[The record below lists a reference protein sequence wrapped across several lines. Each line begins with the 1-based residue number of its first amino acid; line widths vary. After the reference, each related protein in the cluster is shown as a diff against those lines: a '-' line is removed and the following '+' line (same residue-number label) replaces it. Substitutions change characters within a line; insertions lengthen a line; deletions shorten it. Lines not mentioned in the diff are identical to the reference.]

1 VKAAVTSVLTLSH
14 MTASDTAAERI
25 TPDDQRAKTG
35 GADAGAA
42 GIRTQALARWSREWE
57 WWRTQPSGRIAV
69 SRWGKRHPCLAGL
82 NTLEDVL
89 AGCGRDRAVSEP
101 VADERLAAV
110 VAEARTGD
118 RTATRLV
125 LQRVLPA
132 LAHRAG
138 SRARLSRQPLGAVLE
153 DMLASAWLVIAE
165 YPLERRPAKIAVNI
179 IRDAEYRIYGYVP
192 VSVRRSVLVP
202 PEKLPERSTRVGG
215 VAADEP
221 EQALGQL
228 SQVLVEAVRQ
238 GFPSAD
244 ARLLG
249 ELFVFG
255 LPVVEIARRDGVSQ
269 RWVRSRRQRALER
282 LARHL
287 GYTAPAAVGTAARE
301 RAS

>member
-1 VKAAVTSVLTLSH
+1 VKAAVTSVSTLPY
-14 MTASDTAAERI
+14 MTPSDTAAERI
-25 TPDDQRAKTG
+25 TRDDQPADGG
-35 GADAGAA
+35 GANAGAA
-42 GIRTQALARWSREWE
+42 GIRTQALTRWTREWE
-57 WWRTQPSGRIAV
+57 WWRTQPGGRVAV
-69 SRWGKRHPCLAGL
+69 SRWGQRHPCLAGL
-82 NTLEDVL
+82 HTLEDVL
-89 AGCGRDRAVSEP
+89 AGCGRDRAVPEP
-101 VADERLAAV
+101 VADKRLAAV
-110 VAEARTGD
+110 VAEARAGD

-125 LQRVLPA
+125 LQRVMPA
-132 LAHRAG
+132 LVHRAG

-153 DMLASAWLVIAE
+153 DLLASAWLVIAE
-165 YPLERRPAKIAVNI
+165 YPLERRPTKIAVNI

-215 VAADEP
+215 VATDEP

-228 SQVLVEAVRQ
+228 SHVLVEAVRQ
-238 GFPSAD
+238 GFPGAD
-244 ARLLG
+244 ARLLA

-255 LPVVEIARRDGVSQ
+255 LPVVDIARRDGVSQ

-287 GYTAPAAVGTAARE
+287 GYTAPAAGCPAGE